1 MSYTFIMDVPVY
13 DDPDEIIKQYANIAE
28 LISA

>member
-1 MSYTFIMDVPVY
+1 MDVPAY

>member
-1 MSYTFIMDVPVY
+1 MDVPVY